1 MKKGTNGM
9 NEQGADIEGSGAI
22 LEEGSETGLDIFR
35 KKHQLAKDTIGK
47 VFIGHSDLVE
57 DILTAI
63 LCNGH
68 VLIEGVPGLGKTHL
82 VKTLS
87 RMLDLN
93 FSRIQFTP
101 DLMPSD
107 IIGTNILV
115 EDENRNRSLRFEKG
129 PVFANIVLA
138 DEINR
143 ATPKTQSALL
153 EVMQEHQ
160 VTVGGKKY
168 PQENPF
174 FVMATQNPIE
184 LEGTYPLPEAQLD
197 RFFFKLKVPYPSYQ
211 IFQKILDLTEHK
223 LPSMECVIKRDDL
236 IQMKGIVD
244 NILISKELKTRI
256 TLLVMGTHPDSDFK
270 VDMVKKYVRYGASP
284 RGGQALVKAA
294 KVRAAMNSRLNVSD
308 IDIRRTASQALR
320 HRILLN
326 FAGEA
331 ENIDPDIIIKEIVK
345 KIW

>member
-1 MKKGTNGM
+1 MNDMEESKKEM
-9 NEQGADIEGSGAI
+9 
-22 LEEGSETGLDIFR
+22 EEEAQKSIKEEPKSEIDLF
-35 KKHQLAKDTIGK
+35 KEKYKLAKDTIGK
-47 VFIGHSDLVE
+47 VFLGHSDLVE

-87 RMLDLN
+87 QMLDLN

-101 DLMPSD
+101 DLMPTD
-107 IIGTNILV
+107 IIGANILI
-115 EDENRNRSLRFEKG
+115 EDEHRNRSLRFEKG
-129 PVFANIVLA
+129 PIFANIVLA

-153 EVMQEHQ
+153 EVMQEQ
-160 VTVGGKKY
+160 QITVAGKRY
-168 PQENPF
+168 PLEPPF

-197 RFFFKLKVPYPSYQ
+197 RFFFKLKVPFPSHQ
-211 IFQKILDLTEHK
+211 IFLRILDLTEHE
-223 LPSMECVIKRDDL
+223 LPPVECTITRDDL
-236 IQMKGIVD
+236 AQMKSIVEGV
-244 NILISKELKTRI
+244 LISKELKNRI
-256 TLLVMGTHPDSDFK
+256 TVLVMSTHPEGDHK
-270 VDMVKKYVRYGASP
+270 IDMVKKYVRFGASP
-284 RGGQALVKAA
+284 RGGQTIVKAA
-294 KVRAAMNSRLNVSD
+294 KVRAAMNSRFNVSD
-308 IDIRRTASQALR
+308 IDIRRTACQALR

-331 ENIDPDIIIKEIVK
+331 ENIDPDAIIKEVIK
-345 KIW
+345 RIW

>member
-1 MKKGTNGM
+1 MDESKTSVEELENG
-9 NEQGADIEGSGAI
+9 IEEESG
-22 LEEGSETGLDIFR
+22 EEIDLFKE
-35 KKHQLAKDTIGK
+35 KYQLAKETINK
-47 VFIGHSDLVE
+47 VFIGHSELVE
-57 DILTAI
+57 DIFTAI

-153 EVMQEHQ
+153 EVMQEGH
-160 VTVGGKKY
+160 VTVSGKKY
-168 PQENPF
+168 PQEKPF

-197 RFFFKLKVPYPSYQ
+197 RFFFKLKVPFPSHQ
-211 IFQKILDLTEHK
+211 IFQKILDLTEHE
-223 LPSMECVIKRDDL
+223 LPPVECTITREDL
-236 IQMKGIVD
+236 AEMKKIVD
-244 NILISKELKTRI
+244 NILISKELKSLI
-256 TLLVMGTHPDSDFK
+256 TLLVMGTHPDGDHK
-270 VDMVKKYVRYGASP
+270 IDLVRKYVRYGASP

-294 KVRAAMNSRLNVSD
+294 KVRAVMNSRLNVSD
-308 IDIRRTASQALR
+308 IDIRRTACQALR

-331 ENIDPDIIIKEIVK
+331 ENIDPDIIIKEVVK
-345 KIW
+345 RIW